1 MSATYGLSGN
11 PIGLAA
17 AGLSAFGA
25 YGLAAA
31 RWRRI

>member
-17 AGLSAFGA
+17 TSLIA
-25 YGLAAA
+25 YGFAEA
-31 RWRRI
+31 RWRRT